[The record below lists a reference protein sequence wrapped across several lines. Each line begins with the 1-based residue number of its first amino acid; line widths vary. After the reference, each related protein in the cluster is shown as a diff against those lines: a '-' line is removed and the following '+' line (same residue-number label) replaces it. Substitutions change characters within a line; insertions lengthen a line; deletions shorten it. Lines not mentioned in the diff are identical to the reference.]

1 MYLHILLFSEYF
13 TEYPS
18 VKLRYSFWY
27 MPYIMVTSTEH
38 DKKNQFRFKRNQEHI
53 IVSFLSIIRYSIKY
67 SEFYIYIFSV
77 YFSQETNLSCY
88 FILRL
93 ITHCIIN
100 LSNFILIIFYFS
112 PSVIITITVTIGI
125 YYIFNTFCLN

>member
-67 SEFYIYIFSV
+67 SEFYIYIFS
-77 YFSQETNLSCY
+77 FQISKETNLSFSCY
-88 FILRL
+88 LYE
-93 ITHCIIN
+93 H
-100 LSNFILIIFYFS
+100 S
-112 PSVIITITVTIGI
+112 ITVMFFNKICKECRSC
-125 YYIFNTFCLN
+125 IFICNFTLLLI